1 MKGIQWFEVDLET
14 LRLREINLTGW
25 PDSMPS
31 RNRMQE
37 ECLESVI
44 AFNLDVLFPDEDLLL
59 ICTQFMAQDSGD
71 ILALDP
77 CGYLRL
83 LELKKEPTSLA
94 ALENQVV
101 SYGIDR
107 DRLPTWEELMARGIP
122 GLPER
127 VEVRLEGFKANVRTQ
142 VTGRPFVLRHTPDAL
157 DEAWHQKHA
166 IEKDHLRVNALR
178 VYRGVIPG
186 PPVLENPIISDV
198 IARVYGLGLEEIPLD
213 DPDRAVTQIL
223 NRYWGCQP
231 FTFGTEF
238 TLIAPNLSRRIE
250 AGISL
255 EERGAHFHLIDA
267 ELRHT
272 SKRVGVE
279 RAVLRWQ
286 PLHRTSQTDHIQTA
300 MSLRRLLH
308 IDNPEVASFQCRSSY
323 RQFYWRH
330 FDHVYL
336 WVEPTGHGDWII
348 RTRFDQ
354 LTNGLADLKPKWRAG
369 MRELRQKLPEQNHEI
384 HQSSQDKLYAPWDID
399 NLQPAA
405 TLFTAYYDMLKRE
418 GFFDLDRYRWYRRPK
433 VICDSTSVPKRLP
446 SSIPWMRKR

>member
-44 AFNLDVLFPDEDLLL
+44 AFNLDALCPDEDLLL

-142 VTGRPFVLRHTPDAL
+142 
-157 DEAWHQKHA
+157 EAV
-166 IEKDHLRVNALR
+166 R
-178 VYRGVIPG
+178 
-186 PPVLENPIISDV
+186 
-198 IARVYGLGLEEIPLD
+198 
-213 DPDRAVTQIL
+213 
-223 NRYWGCQP
+223 
-231 FTFGTEF
+231 
-238 TLIAPNLSRRIE
+238 
-250 AGISL
+250 
-255 EERGAHFHLIDA
+255 
-267 ELRHT
+267 
-272 SKRVGVE
+272 
-279 RAVLRWQ
+279 
-286 PLHRTSQTDHIQTA
+286 
-300 MSLRRLLH
+300 
-308 IDNPEVASFQCRSSY
+308 
-323 RQFYWRH
+323 
-330 FDHVYL
+330 
-336 WVEPTGHGDWII
+336 
-348 RTRFDQ
+348 
-354 LTNGLADLKPKWRAG
+354 
-369 MRELRQKLPEQNHEI
+369 
-384 HQSSQDKLYAPWDID
+384 
-399 NLQPAA
+399 PAA
-405 TLFTAYYDMLKRE
+405 HARC
-418 GFFDLDRYRWYRRPK
+418 P
-433 VICDSTSVPKRLP
+433 
-446 SSIPWMRKR
+446 